1 MKNIGAG
8 VTLFRSTAVTV
19 AGALIILQLVM
30 FSASAYYIMLPMA
43 KRSADDLA
51 ALMVLSAQ
59 TWVELP
65 PQTRQDFELELAR
78 KHNLWLLD
86 STTSLPDNEHYIPYL
101 SLLEQSLEAR
111 TGKVIH
117 TKITEWEKTWFWVE
131 FSSGG
136 HQISI
141 GFPQDRL
148 GIQSPLALL
157 LIMAATI
164 VLTLITA
171 IILAGRI
178 TRPLQHLTEAAK
190 HIGMGNTPAT
200 LAEGNVKELAE
211 LARTFNSMAQQVKAL
226 LANRTTLLAGISHDL
241 RTPLARMRLAL
252 EMLPQDADPKIIAR
266 LKNDVEEMN
275 RLIGEFLAFSRGL
288 EKEVLQNTDLTQLL
302 QELADNTA
310 AENVIV
316 RWQPASP
323 CERPLGQ
330 MALRR
335 ILANL
340 LSNAVRYGAGR
351 EVELQCECAEHES
364 VIHVLDRGPGI
375 PAEEVENVFR
385 PFYRL
390 ESSRSTAT
398 GGSGLGLAI
407 AKQLAEVN
415 GWKIELL
422 PRSGGGTEARLTIP
436 HQVLSSVCGSGR
448 DTLKITAP
456 EKNGML

>member
-1 MKNIGAG
+1 MSRAPKHT
-8 VTLFRSTAVTV
+8 TLFRSTAVTV
-19 AGALIILQLVM
+19 ASALIILQLVM
-30 FSASAYYIMLPMA
+30 FGASAYYIMLPMA
-43 KRSADDLA
+43 RRSADDLA

-86 STTSLPDNEHYIPYL
+86 SSTSLPDNDHYIPYL
-101 SLLEQSLEAR
+101 SLLEQALEAR
-111 TGKVIH
+111 TGKVTH
-117 TKITEWEKTWFWVE
+117 AKVTQWKKTWLWVE
-131 FSSGG
+131 FSSGE

-141 GFPQDRL
+141 GFSQDRL
-148 GIQSPLALL
+148 GMQSPLALL
-157 LIMAATI
+157 LVMAATI
-164 VLTLITA
+164 MLTLITA
-171 IILAGRI
+171 IILARRI
-178 TRPLQHLTEAAK
+178 TRPLQHLTEAAI

-211 LARTFNSMAQQVKAL
+211 LARTFNGMAQQVKAL

-241 RTPLARMRLAL
+241 RTPLARMRLAV
-252 EMLPQDADPKIIAR
+252 EMLPQDADHKIIAR
-266 LKNDVEEMN
+266 LKSDIEEMN

-288 EKEVLQNTDLTQLL
+288 EKEVLQNTDLNSVL

-310 AENVIV
+310 AENVAV
-316 RWQPASP
+316 RWQPVSP
-323 CERPLGQ
+323 CVRPVGQ

-335 ILANL
+335 IVSNL
-340 LSNAVRYGAGR
+340 LSNAVRYGAGK
-351 EVELQCECAEHES
+351 EVELQCECAESAS
-364 VIHVLDRGPGI
+364 VIRVLDRGPGI
-375 PAEEVENVFR
+375 PAEEAENVFR

-422 PRSGGGTEARLTIP
+422 PRSGGGTEARLNIP
-436 HQVLSSVCGSGR
+436 Y
-448 DTLKITAP
+448 
-456 EKNGML
+456 